1 MDNTNLYDLISPPN
15 IEENDAGAAEKNYKT
30 IDVENIVDKG
40 HSETVRIGVLGPQK
54 ICFVFFQAEHADLEY
69 EGHDD
74 DVD

>member
-1 MDNTNLYDLISPPN
+1 MDNINLYDQISPPN

-30 IDVENIVDKG
+30 IDVENIVNKG
-40 HSETVRIGVLGPQK
+40 HSETVCIGVLGPQK
-54 ICFVFFQAEHADLEY
+54 IRLVFFQAEHADLED